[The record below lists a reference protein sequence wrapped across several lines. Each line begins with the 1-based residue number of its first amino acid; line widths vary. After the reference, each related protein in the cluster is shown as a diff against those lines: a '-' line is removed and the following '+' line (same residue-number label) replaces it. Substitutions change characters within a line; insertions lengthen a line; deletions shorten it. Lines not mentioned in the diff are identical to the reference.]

1 MTAAQII
8 KATVKYDD
16 EQKAWRWWVGLIDGS
31 AVTSHDSGLCRSRR
45 RAQSKIDKAA
55 NRFQA
60 RIDTDARPAQS
71 MVYDPND
78 GGWREVQP

>member
-1 MTAAQII
+1 MTAQII

-16 EQKAWRWWVGLIDGS
+16 EQKAWRWWVGLIDGH
-31 AVTSHDSGLCRSRR
+31 AITSHDSGWCRSRH

-55 NRFQA
+55 KRFQA
-60 RIDTDARPAQS
+60 RIDTDTRPAQE
-71 MVYDPND
+71 MIYDPEN